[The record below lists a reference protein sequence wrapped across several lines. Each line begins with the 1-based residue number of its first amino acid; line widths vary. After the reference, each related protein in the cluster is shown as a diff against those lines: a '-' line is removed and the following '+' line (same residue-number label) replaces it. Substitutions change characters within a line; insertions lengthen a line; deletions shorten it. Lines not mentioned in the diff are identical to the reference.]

1 MVGLELV
8 AGYLVAWAVR
18 KAKRAGA
25 RLDKETDEVMDAGLD
40 RLHEVIAA
48 KLGTDPAIEKLEIEA
63 IESQQPSDRTIRR
76 VNDAIE
82 EAAEG
87 DSQFAALLKAVLAE
101 LDQVR
106 NGASSVAGIDLRN
119 AQGAQ
124 VGNYNT
130 QTNTFN

>member
-8 AGYLVAWAVR
+8 AGYLVAWAVG
-18 KAKRAGA
+18 KAKRAGQ

-48 KLGTDPAIEKLEIEA
+48 KLGTDPAIAKLEIEA
-63 IESQQPSDRTIRR
+63 AQENGASDRTIRR

-87 DSQFAALLKAVLAE
+87 DS
-101 LDQVR
+101 
-106 NGASSVAGIDLRN
+106 GSLRC
-119 AQGAQ
+119 
-124 VGNYNT
+124 
-130 QTNTFN
+130 

>member
-119 AQGAQ
+119 AQGVQ
-124 VGNYNT
+124 VGDYNT